1 MSPVDADRDSKD
13 VVVSLE
19 DANATR
25 VGTPSRGDDNV
36 SDVEGADS
44 SNLQNSHEDAT
55 NDQDEADE
63 EPCIELKFLPPD
75 QRSGHHGDLLLAAV
89 VEPEIEEDT
98 EAAEA
103 LRANAKIK
111 VGKVSKAAR
120 GINAQTVRKL
130 VKVASLRGRGIKRGK
145 PPRVPPGLAG
155 QHHQQTDHLVRD
167 GEENQIYAVQEED
180 DESDVGEESDGA
192 SNASSFVHDPT
203 VASTTN
209 ESEKSLASKNGQDTE
224 NVQDEQVSK
233 ESKLHPQQMNQ
244 HISLDAIAASSKPP
258 KWHNRLDPYATT
270 LEENDADIPKDV
282 VAETMDVE
290 RKLMGALDP
299 HNMLMVQRWRKKKKA
314 GKKKRKSYVKGKVI
328 DGKHELYTL
337 SIAVMLGV
345 RTSIARTNTIIS
357 SSDGGRNKILSPQDF
372 MAEDKYE
379 FAPKGSPTTPP
390 HKLSH
395 TFKFKDYAPV
405 AFAYVR
411 RLFGVNEFDFL
422 LSVCGNANFI
432 EFISNA
438 KSGQFFF
445 YSSDG
450 KYMIKTMTNSESKF
464 LRRILP
470 HYFRHCTENPNT
482 LLTKFYGMYRV
493 KLYHLRRNV
502 KFVIMNSVYYT
513 DKSIQTFYDLKG
525 SEMGRTAK
533 PGQDV
538 LKDNDLRKN
547 IKEQAFSFKPEL
559 RMRFRAQVESDC
571 NFLRKMQIMDY
582 SMLIGVHHIP
592 PRKLDQRG
600 NIADTGFKI
609 QEHRSHRKS
618 NSRGLTDKDMKDI
631 LDSSNRSNRSLGSHD
646 NPKDTSNQENAD
658 LNMENHSTKHLIKD
672 IRETA
677 YSQSNFEFAELLE
690 DDDDCSYLE
699 GSDHY
704 NEQYAEKLRAYQQHP
719 KYKDVEKKKEQT
731 IEQIYW
737 PFHRFFD
744 INGHRR
750 MDPKKSSSDQQTSD
764 LIKAWKI
771 PEFVAPLSD
780 RKDGGHMM
788 DASDFVM
795 PMVFNGKQG
804 KMAFEGK
811 IYYMGII
818 DILQQYNVRKRAET
832 RYRKMEVRGKTEP
845 SCVCPDE
852 YAERFIYFFD
862 QYSQKAHP
870 KTYGEEESTEIEIT
884 RNETAKIS
892 VTSNNKIVPL
902 LIEDSNATSNGSSGS
917 SIGNPN

>member
-1 MSPVDADRDSKD
+1 MSRVNVEKDLKD
-13 VVVSLE
+13 VGLVLE
-19 DANATR
+19 ETNATE
-25 VGTPSRGDDNV
+25 VGSGSLPTLDCT
-36 SDVEGADS
+36 DS
-44 SNLQNSHEDAT
+44 SNLNKSHGEVASDHSEIDRLHGA
-55 NDQDEADE
+55 E
-63 EPCIELKFLPPD
+63 EQPGIELQFLPPD

-89 VEPEIEEDT
+89 VEPEIEDDT

-103 LRANAKIK
+103 LRANAQIK

-145 PPRVPPGLAG
+145 PPRVPPGLAAAG
-155 QHHQQTDHLVRD
+155 QHIHQQADHLVRD
-167 GEENQIYAVQEED
+167 EEENQIYPLMEGSDSDSASDTLSIYNDHTAV
-180 DESDVGEESDGA
+180 
-192 SNASSFVHDPT
+192 
-203 VASTTN
+203 STTN
-209 ESEKSLASKNGQDTE
+209 EVNILQSKSGQDTE
-224 NVQDEQVSK
+224 KVDDEHISK
-233 ESKLHPQQMNQ
+233 QSKRHPQQTNQ
-244 HISLDAIAASSKPP
+244 HTSLDESAQSTNPTKG
-258 KWHNRLDPYATT
+258 HNRLDQYEPIII
-270 LEENDADIPKDV
+270 EDQEGDIPKDV
-282 VAETMDVE
+282 VAETIDVE
-290 RKLMGALDP
+290 RKLMRVLDP
-299 HNMLMVQRWRKKKKA
+299 HSMLQVQRWRRKKRG

-328 DGKHELYTL
+328 DGRHELYTL

-357 SSDGGRNKILSPQDF
+357 SSDGGRKKILSPQDF
-372 MAEDKYE
+372 MAEEKYE

-405 AFAYVR
+405 AFAYLR

-482 LLTKFYGMYRV
+482 LLTKFFGMYRV

-502 KFVIMNSVYYT
+502 KFVIMNSIYYT

-525 SEMGRTAK
+525 SELGRAAK
-533 PGQDV
+533 SGQDV

-547 IKEQAFSFKPEL
+547 LKEDAFSFRPDL
-559 RMRFRAQVESDC
+559 RVRFRAQAESDC

-592 PRKLDQRG
+592 PRKVDQRS

-609 QEHRSHRKS
+609 QEHRSHRRS
-618 NSRGLTDKDMKDI
+618 NSKGLISDKDIGGDAP
-631 LDSSNRSNRSLGSHD
+631 NRSNRSIGSHD
-646 NPKDTSNQENAD
+646 NSKETFNQENTD
-658 LNMENHSTKHLIKD
+658 LSVRNDSTKHLIKD
-672 IRETA
+672 IRESA
-677 YSQSNFEFAELLE
+677 YSHSNFEFAELLE
-690 DDDDCSYLE
+690 DEDDCSYLE
-699 GSDHY
+699 GSDNY
-704 NEQYAEKLRAYQQHP
+704 NEQYAGKLHAYQQHP

-737 PFHRFFD
+737 PFHRFYD

-750 MDPKKSSSDQQTSD
+750 MQPKKCYSDQHTSN

-780 RKDGGHMM
+780 RKDGGLMM
-788 DASDFVM
+788 DTSNLIM
-795 PMVFNGKQG
+795 PMVFNGNQG
-804 KMAFEGK
+804 KMAYEGK

-818 DILQQYNVRKRAET
+818 DILQQYNARKRAET
-832 RYRKMEVRGKTEP
+832 RYRKFEVRGKAEP
-845 SCVCPDE
+845 SCVSPDD
-852 YAERFIYFFD
+852 YAERFLSFFN

-870 KTYGEEESTEIEIT
+870 KTYGEEESTEIE
-884 RNETAKIS
+884 
-892 VTSNNKIVPL
+892 VTGNDTTNIVVTNNNKTVPL
-902 LIEDSNATSNGSSGS
+902 MTKNSKITSNGTADRQSVAES
-917 SIGNPN
+917 